1 MKPFI
6 LLLNFFLF
14 TSCINNTKTS
24 LIERAKEIHK
34 RVITLDTHNDINIKN
49 YKNLEPPKEFLE
61 ELPITSQ
68 VSENVTESREI
79 IKKII
84 SGKDKRL
91 LIITGPCSIHDE
103 KSGIEYAEKLVSIK
117 NQMDKNIYLVM
128 RTYFEKRGLY
138 VDPSTCR

>member
-1 MKPFI
+1 MD
-6 LLLNFFLF
+6 
-14 TSCINNTKTS
+14 KTY
-24 LIERAKEIHK
+24 
-34 RVITLDTHNDINIKN
+34 DINIKN

-117 NQMDKNIYLVM
+117 NQIDKNIYLVM
-128 RTYFEKRGLY
+128 RTYFEKPRTTVGWKGLIN
-138 VDPSTCR
+138 DPDLNGIFIGYSKIGNTCRH